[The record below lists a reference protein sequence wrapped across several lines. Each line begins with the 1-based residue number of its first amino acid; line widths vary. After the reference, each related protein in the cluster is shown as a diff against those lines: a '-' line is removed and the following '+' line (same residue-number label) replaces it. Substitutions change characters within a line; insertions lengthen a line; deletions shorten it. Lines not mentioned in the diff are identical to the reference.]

1 MQIPLQTPVRL
12 RRIEKADSLFQHTP
26 IAGGGGLRRGLSLT
40 STAFSFPDSLNCLVA
55 VPTHLFPRPW
65 SPRWSAERTMEALGV
80 AASIIAVVQISVQV
94 INTCTKFIEALG
106 DAPKDLRLILIE
118 VSALRGLFEPLKVL
132 VGFDN
137 DMAGLKTQL
146 KAPVEGCLEAVREL
160 DALISV
166 ADSSDD
172 ARGDDDAD
180 GDASIPR
187 RKRRRKF
194 ASLLVR
200 LAWPLKED
208 RAKRLLN
215 LIGVY
220 KNTINLLLSS
230 HGV

>member
-1 MQIPLQTPVRL
+1 M
-12 RRIEKADSLFQHTP
+12 
-26 IAGGGGLRRGLSLT
+26 
-40 STAFSFPDSLNCLVA
+40 
-55 VPTHLFPRPW
+55 
-65 SPRWSAERTMEALGV
+65 
-80 AASIIAVVQISVQV
+80 
-94 INTCTKFIEALG
+94 
-106 DAPKDLRLILIE
+106 
-118 VSALRGLFEPLKVL
+118 
-132 VGFDN
+132 
-137 DMAGLKTQL
+137 
-146 KAPVEGCLEAVREL
+146 EGCLEAVREL